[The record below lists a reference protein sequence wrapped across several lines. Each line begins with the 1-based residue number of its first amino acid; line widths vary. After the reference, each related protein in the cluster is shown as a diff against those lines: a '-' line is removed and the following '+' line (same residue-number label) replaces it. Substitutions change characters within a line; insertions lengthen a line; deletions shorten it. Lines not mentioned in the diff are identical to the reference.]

1 MYLYGVDYSIKLPIS
16 RSVGV
21 DSGVDRRW
29 HVFLWIRP
37 LSCDTVPLLYLGQLC
52 QIDGAVE
59 LALEQGVE
67 AMLGTQQ
74 ALLLK
79 RIIY

>member
-1 MYLYGVDYSIKLPIS
+1 VDI
-16 RSVGV
+16 
-21 DSGVDRRW
+21 RW
-29 HVFLWIRP
+29 HVFLCIRP

-67 AMLGTQQ
+67 AVLGTQQ

-79 RIIY
+79 SIVHSADIIGKITE